1 MAKILS
7 HKRADT
13 RAGVEG
19 QIRHIMDRLEK
30 SVQSRDIEGI
40 LAMYAEK
47 SCFSMFVTARAPQ
60 GRPSAVLGRVLQ
72 VFQRIQNRDRRT
84 HDSCGWRS
92 RLQSLSQ
99 PRYG

>member
-40 LAMYAEK
+40 LAMYAENVVFFDVRDSLEHPKDGLRRSWEASSSLPKNSK
-47 SCFSMFVTARAPQ
+47 SRST
-60 GRPSAVLGRVLQ
+60 
-72 VFQRIQNRDRRT
+72 T